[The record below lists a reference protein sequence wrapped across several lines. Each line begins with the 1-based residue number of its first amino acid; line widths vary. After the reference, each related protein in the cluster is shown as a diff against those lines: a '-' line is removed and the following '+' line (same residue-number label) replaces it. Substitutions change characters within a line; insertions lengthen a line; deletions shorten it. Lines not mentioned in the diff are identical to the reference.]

1 MSALSR
7 CSVVERLYR
16 SKVIC
21 SVRSVVSVGGHGFDE
36 GFCGGP
42 PPSPRLE
49 DEGDELWMVLVSLP
63 LVVFTCLCC
72 GRVVVCVGLCVF
84 RALTHSVGHAD
95 VDEVVPCVCGAGDV
109 HDGFAGLSLVVG
121 VV

>member
-7 CSVVERLYR
+7 CKVVDRLYR
-16 SKVIC
+16 SQKNLFGAFGGVG
-21 SVRSVVSVGGHGFDE
+21 GGHGFDE
-36 GFCGGP
+36 SFCSGP
-42 PPSPRLE
+42 PPSPRFE
-49 DEGDELWMVLVSLP
+49 DEGDELGMVLVSLP

-72 GRVVVCVGLCVF
+72 GRVVVCVGMCVF